1 VNFKNVVEELSDFL
15 TWFLQHFFADQKDG
29 NILRSLVNM
38 PTECISSCV
47 PNWKRKSVYLIQ
59 VLFVSHLSEKN
70 KITWI
75 IIKNKIKQKT
85 KTQIQIS

>member
-1 VNFKNVVEELSDFL
+1 
-15 TWFLQHFFADQKDG
+15 
-29 NILRSLVNM
+29 M